1 MARCHIN
8 LLRITTVSIR
18 QGNHDKPTN
27 LPQPM
32 TPEEFAK
39 SRANNKANGK
49 TRQSKPPKSKP
60 APIVDAP
67 GGTSTFKLDRSRE
80 WEPWTAEEKNYLR
93 GAVAQGEEMR
103 VMRIQL
109 KRSDERIRY
118 QMGKLG
124 LCK

>member
-1 MARCHIN
+1 
-8 LLRITTVSIR
+8 
-18 QGNHDKPTN
+18 
-27 LPQPM
+27 M

-39 SRANNKANGK
+39 SQADKKAKGK
-49 TRQSKPPKSKP
+49 QRKSKPPKSKP
-60 APIVDAP
+60 TPTVDAP
-67 GGTSTFKLDRSRE
+67 GGTSTFKLDRSHE

-124 LCK
+124 LSK